1 MLPLRAILLALLL
14 PLLVPVAASPAAAA
28 TRDDADHFEAYFP
41 AGDGINTLHADV
53 LRPKGIAP
61 DKRTPVILTVSPY
74 TNHSGEPLENGF
86 TNEGPSDRFYDF
98 LDLSRILERGYTY
111 VMVDLPGF
119 GGSSGCNDWGGNRE
133 QDAVEAAVKWAA
145 SQRWS
150 TGKVGM
156 LGKSYDAWTG
166 LMGVAQRPPGLEA
179 VVAMEPVYAGY
190 NYLYNRGV
198 RFTNSVL
205 TPALFQA
212 IDATPGSVNDSPEYH
227 VNGAPQAWC
236 YGLNESL
243 QQIDSPHDPFWMER
257 NLLPPS
263 RRSRV
268 PLFLTQGFLETN
280 TKQDA
285 AYRFFNDWGPR
296 PTAPGSAS
304 STTSAA
310 GRRPPTA
317 IGRRPAVPPRRSS
330 DQVLDFFAQHLKGR
344 GKVRPGVQV
353 QDNYG
358 RYRHEAVW
366 PPADSTTRW
375 SRLNRGTYA
384 DDGANQATGGPDDTG
399 QGVWSVSQPLRHR
412 AWLAGEPQLR
422 VRVETTAPRTNLV
435 GLVYD
440 IAPSGKARLV
450 SRGANLFRG
459 TGEQFTSFRLYGQDW
474 VLAPRAPDRRPPLWA
489 DSSWWVHAPTMDTV
503 RVESAGIGLPFLG
516 RDRARFLQ
524 GRSTPRLEEHRRQT
538 APVSKA
544 TIRRS
549 DRRFN
554 LPPRLR

>member
-1 MLPLRAILLALLL
+1 MLPIRAILLALLV

-61 DKRTPVILTVSPY
+61 GKRTPVILTVSPY

-133 QDAVEAAVKWAA
+133 QDAVEAAVEWAA

-212 IDATPGSVNDSPEYH
+212 IDATPG
-227 VNGAPQAWC
+227 
-236 YGLNESL
+236 
-243 QQIDSPHDPFWMER
+243 R
-257 NLLPPS
+257 
-263 RRSRV
+263 
-268 PLFLTQGFLETN
+268 
-280 TKQDA
+280 
-285 AYRFFNDWGPR
+285 
-296 PTAPGSAS
+296 
-304 STTSAA
+304 STT
-310 GRRPPTA
+310 
-317 IGRRPAVPPRRSS
+317 PR
-330 DQVLDFFAQHLKGR
+330 
-344 GKVRPGVQV
+344 
-353 QDNYG
+353 
-358 RYRHEAVW
+358 
-366 PPADSTTRW
+366 STTGTAR
-375 SRLNRGTYA
+375 RRRG
-384 DDGANQATGGPDDTG
+384 ATG
-399 QGVWSVSQPLRHR
+399 
-412 AWLAGEPQLR
+412 
-422 VRVETTAPRTNLV
+422 
-435 GLVYD
+435 
-440 IAPSGKARLV
+440 
-450 SRGANLFRG
+450 
-459 TGEQFTSFRLYGQDW
+459 
-474 VLAPRAPDRRPPLWA
+474 
-489 DSSWWVHAPTMDTV
+489 
-503 RVESAGIGLPFLG
+503 
-516 RDRARFLQ
+516 
-524 GRSTPRLEEHRRQT
+524 
-538 APVSKA
+538 
-544 TIRRS
+544 
-549 DRRFN
+549 
-554 LPPRLR
+554 